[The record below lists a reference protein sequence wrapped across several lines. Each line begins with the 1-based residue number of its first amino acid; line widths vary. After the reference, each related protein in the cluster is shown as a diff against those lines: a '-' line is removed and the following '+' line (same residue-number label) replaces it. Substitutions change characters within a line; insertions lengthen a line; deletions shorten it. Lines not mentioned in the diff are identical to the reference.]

1 MRHLR
6 RHNMSARIEMVPLI
20 DVIFLLLTFFIYS
33 LVTMVQI
40 ELLPVTL
47 RSLVM
52 GQSAQPV
59 SVAAVTI
66 DRLGRLYLDRQPVDE
81 AELFTRLHDMA
92 ESDNPPSLFLAMEE
106 PSDDEPLGP
115 AVDRGPMLISLIE
128 LVKRAGIADF
138 NIVGQ
143 PAAQ

>member
-1 MRHLR
+1 
-6 RHNMSARIEMVPLI
+6 MSARIEMVPLI

-92 ESDNPPSLFLAMEE
+92 ESDNPPGLFLAMEE